1 MTLGQTI
8 ARLRKQRGFKQ
19 SDIANK
25 LDVTQS
31 VVAKW
36 ESDKVRPRPQTLLEL
51 AGVLEVNPET
61 LSSDQP
67 ATAHQAAKTRPILK
81 DLMQQLPELAD
92 DQLEALRVVVRDM
105 MMRSRILQQL

>member
-8 ARLRKQRGFKQ
+8 ARLRKQKGYKQ
-19 SDIANK
+19 SDISSK
-25 LDVTQS
+25 LNVTQS

-51 AGVLEVNPET
+51 ATVLEVGPEV
-61 LSSDQP
+61 LSGQ
-67 ATAHQAAKTRPILK
+67 TASGLPAAKSRPILK
-81 DLMQQLPELAD
+81 DLLQQLPELAD

>member
-1 MTLGQTI
+1 MTLGQTV
-8 ARLRKQRGFKQ
+8 ARLRKQRGYKQ
-19 SDIANK
+19 SDIASK

-51 AGVLEVNPET
+51 AAVLEVSPEM
-61 LSSDQP
+61 LSE
-67 ATAHQAAKTRPILK
+67 HQANGHPAAKSRPVLK
-81 DLMQQLPELAD
+81 DLLQQLPELAD